1 MSRTATRRGA
11 GHVGFGFPHARLMT
25 TVLAASLLAAIP
37 VDGQI
42 RMRNSESQLLR
53 ESAARESRGD
63 YDGAAEVLGQLLER
77 NPASSGGLFA
87 LERVLRS
94 RGDVESILPAVD
106 AFLAEQPRSSGVRSL
121 KLRVLADVD
130 STDALRRES
139 ELWLSSDG
147 ANAVP
152 YREVSRVW
160 ERAFGPTEALG
171 ILQRGRS
178 ALGEDDA
185 LALEMGDLYA
195 LTDDVT
201 SAGSEWAKA
210 VGRDAAQVSTV
221 TRRIEALDDDAEGV
235 GRQVVAELSASDDV
249 SRRRAGARMALD
261 LGYEAEALELSQE
274 VARALRGR
282 PRSTFLTDVAR
293 RSRERGL
300 VDVAAWAYDELGSE
314 AQSPTERRQFDQRII
329 DVSLAA
335 GDTAAA
341 LEAQRRLVDSFTP
354 GSVDRRRATAQV
366 IRLEGSR
373 SDPSELQEMLEEFRA
388 DYPNAP
394 ELDDLAA
401 TVAGALQRRGD
412 PRGAAGVL
420 VGIEG
425 PRSSLERAYLLLD
438 AGEIEDGR
446 SSLLLA
452 LTGLPPTEATS
463 VIQLAGL
470 LGRVS
475 PGAREALAEA
485 GVAAHRGQG
494 GEGARILAAVVT
506 SLEADEQPAIL
517 AEAAR
522 MAAQAGDE
530 EMAAGIHEQIVE
542 EHPNAREYGESTL
555 ALARLRSRTAE
566 GVPEAI
572 RLLEDL
578 IGSRPNAAIVPDAR
592 VELERLRN
600 RGEGVR

>member
-1 MSRTATRRGA
+1 MRRRGA
-11 GHVGFGFPHARLMT
+11 VLALALVAAGFG
-25 TVLAASLLAAIP
+25 AAP

-42 RMRNSESQLLR
+42 RMRNSEAQLLR

-94 RGDVESILPAVD
+94 RGDVESILPTVD

-130 STDALRRES
+130 SVDAVRRES
-139 ELWLSSDG
+139 EAWLAMDG
-147 ANAVP
+147 SNAVP

-160 ERAFGPTEALG
+160 ERAMGPTEALG
-171 ILQRGRS
+171 ILERGRA

-185 LALEMGDLYA
+185 LALEMGDLFA
-195 LTDDVT
+195 LSNDLT
-201 SAGSEWAKA
+201 SAATEWANA

-221 TRRIEALDDDAEGV
+221 TRRIEGLDDEAEAV
-235 GRQVVAELSASDDV
+235 GRHVVDRLSSSGDV
-249 SRRRAGARMALD
+249 AQRRSGARMALD
-261 LGYEAEALELSQE
+261 LGYAEEALELAQE
-274 VARALRGR
+274 VAGALRGR

-300 VDVAAWAYDELGSE
+300 VDVAAWAYDELGSQ
-314 AQSPTERRQFDQRII
+314 AGSPTERRQFDQRII
-329 DVSLAA
+329 DVALAS
-335 GDTAAA
+335 GDTTAA
-341 LEAQRRLVDSFTP
+341 LEAQRRLVESFTP

-373 SDPSELQEMLEEFRA
+373 SEPSELQEMLEDFRA
-388 DYPNAP
+388 GYPNAP

-412 PRGAAGVL
+412 PRAAAGVL
-420 VGIEG
+420 AGIEG

-452 LTGLPPTEATS
+452 LTGLPPAEATS

-475 PGAREALAEA
+475 PAAREALATA
-485 GVAAHRGQG
+485 GVAAHRGRG
-494 GEGARILAAVVT
+494 GEAAQDLADAVDT
-506 SLEADEQPAIL
+506 LEPEERPAIL
-517 AEAAR
+517 AEAGR
-522 MAAQAGDE
+522 MATLAGDDDV
-530 EMAAGIHEQIVE
+530 AAGIHARIVAD
-542 EHPNAREYGESTL
+542 HPDAREFGEATL
-555 ALARLRSRTAE
+555 ALARYRGRTSQ

-592 VELERLRN
+592 VELERLRQ